1 MSINIEKMF
10 QDDIREKKKAGSGS
24 FHKRGKGVRH
34 GLSGA
39 LRTPSYF
46 MKQKEKNKLS
56 GEVRSYNMFEN
67 TILSLEDFNSRPLN
81 VQRDLMTAWRENF
94 TNKDICAS
102 MEMTV
107 GRFNKLVKDL
117 DIPMKEKTGGRTK
130 KTAAAVILK
139 EGQKGESIVK
149 EKTPPAVNIEKMD
162 IPILDG
168 LSLSYTGQYSP
179 ENLVK
184 VFDKLSLL
192 LSDEKNKFEVSI
204 SIQECKK

>member
-10 QDDIREKKKAGSGS
+10 QDDIREKRKAGSGS

-39 LRTPSYF
+39 LRTPSYY

-67 TILSLEDFNSRPLN
+67 TILSLEEFNSRPLN

-94 TNKDICAS
+94 TNKDIRES
-102 MEMTV
+102 MEMTA
-107 GRFNKLVKDL
+107 GRFAKLVKDL

-139 EGQKGESIVK
+139 EGQLGKIEK

>member
-39 LRTPSYF
+39 LRTPSYY

-56 GEVRSYNMFEN
+56 GEGRSYNMFEN
-67 TILSLEDFNSRPLN
+67 TILSLEEFNSRQLN

-94 TNKDICAS
+94 TNKDIRES
-102 MEMTV
+102 MEMTA
-107 GRFNKLVKDL
+107 GRFAKLVKDL

-139 EGQKGESIVK
+139 EGQKGETFVK

-168 LSLSYTGQYSP
+168 
-179 ENLVK
+179 
-184 VFDKLSLL
+184 
-192 LSDEKNKFEVSI
+192 
-204 SIQECKK
+204 

>member
-39 LRTPSYF
+39 LRTPSYY

-67 TILSLEDFNSRPLN
+67 TILSLEEFNSRPLN

-94 TNKDICAS
+94 TNKDIRES
-102 MEMTV
+102 MEMTA
-107 GRFNKLVKDL
+107 GRFAKLVKDL

-139 EGQKGESIVK
+139 EGQLGKIEK